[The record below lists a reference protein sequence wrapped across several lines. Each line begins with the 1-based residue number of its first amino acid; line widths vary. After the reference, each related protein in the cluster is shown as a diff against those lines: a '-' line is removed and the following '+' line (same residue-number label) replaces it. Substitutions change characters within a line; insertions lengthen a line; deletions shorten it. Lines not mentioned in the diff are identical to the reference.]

1 MGLGEETARGH
12 RDGVASCPV
21 IPWTQPPE
29 PAEHRAI
36 PRKARFYGLELLHG
50 ASAAASGSCG
60 GTVGLKSPFTWAGA
74 ADRRTA
80 ALGLGLGGAPRR
92 RGCSWCFKTAS
103 DGRRRVVWSRS
114 TTATY
119 PRSRARGISLLFS
132 LIAREDRFKGA
143 LQGVWDT
150 FEPFAGLQFLPMA
163 LRTPAIADIHCAS
176 SVSVLERRWPLRG
189 TPYRRCIGTGLR
201 VAPQC

>member
-1 MGLGEETARGH
+1 MARGH

-36 PRKARFYGLELLHG
+36 PRKARFYGLERLHG

-80 ALGLGLGGAPRR
+80 ALGLGLGVRRDGADA
-92 RGCSWCFKTAS
+92 RGALKTAS

-132 LIAREDRFKGA
+132 LIARADRFGSIDP
-143 LQGVWDT
+143 LSDH
-150 FEPFAGLQFLPMA
+150 
-163 LRTPAIADIHCAS
+163 LRTPADGN
-176 SVSVLERRWPLRG
+176 P
-189 TPYRRCIGTGLR
+189 
-201 VAPQC
+201 

>member
-1 MGLGEETARGH
+1 MARGH

-21 IPWTQPPE
+21 IPWTQPRE

-36 PRKARFYGLELLHG
+36 PRKARFYGLERLHG

-80 ALGLGLGGAPRR
+80 ALGLGLGVRRDGADA
-92 RGCSWCFKTAS
+92 RGALKTAS

-119 PRSRARGISLLFS
+119 PRSRPRYLVALL
-132 LIAREDRFKGA
+132 LDRPCRPLWVYRPVKRSSPDTCGRKPLKNPGVVGAAIGFKS
-143 LQGVWDT
+143 
-150 FEPFAGLQFLPMA
+150 P
-163 LRTPAIADIHCAS
+163 S
-176 SVSVLERRWPLRG
+176 SHS
-189 TPYRRCIGTGLR
+189 
-201 VAPQC
+201 